1 MNDTPATPESVS
13 ETLAQ
18 AVREVFKDRPI
29 VVAAALKQ
37 FSAALNNRF
46 PGQQINVL
54 TAVLKA
60 LRIIVSKSLPPNADL
75 FEYLLSEHEVHIEEP
90 TWTDKSTPDE
100 KDFLLEYA
108 ILDSKSGR
116 TRKVLWHAHFH
127 CTARS
132 VGSMVKAHLKLERLR
147 FVTVR
152 DQLVASGGKTE
163 GIIYPGN
170 MKTNFAKRYFF
181 DVLPPS
187 E

>member
-116 TRKVLWHAHFH
+116 TRQGLWHAHFH